1 MKMVIAILNHDDADN
16 VAAALSAKG
25 YPSTRTEAVGG
36 FLKKRNDLLL
46 VGIEDIQ
53 VERVVG
59 IIGENSHSR
68 AQAVPETEGLA
79 GLLQSKPKQ
88 VDVGGAVVFVLDI
101 DRYYKL

>member
-1 MKMVIAILNHDDADN
+1 MVIAILNHDDADN

-25 YPSTRTEAVGG
+25 YSSTRTETVGG

-53 VERVVG
+53 VDRVVK

-68 AQAVPETEGLA
+68 AQEVPETDGLA
-79 GLLQSKPKQ
+79 GLIQSMPKQ
-88 VDVGGAVVFVLDI
+88 VNVGGAVVFVLDV
-101 DRYYKL
+101 DQYYKL